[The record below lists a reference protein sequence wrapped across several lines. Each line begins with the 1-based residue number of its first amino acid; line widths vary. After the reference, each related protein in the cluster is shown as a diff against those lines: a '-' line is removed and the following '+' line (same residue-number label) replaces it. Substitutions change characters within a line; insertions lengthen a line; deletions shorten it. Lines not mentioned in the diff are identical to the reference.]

1 MTHQEFRK
9 LKTQYTEA
17 ALERSSIMSVAIR
30 LTRVGRK
37 KSPHYR
43 LVVADNRFPRD
54 GRFIEIIGYYQPLTA
69 EIKLE
74 VEEDRALYWLGVGAQ
89 PSNTVR
95 SLLQRKGIMKKW
107 HEARVEARKALKA
120 AKAEQP
126 A

>member
-1 MTHQEFRK
+1 M
-9 LKTQYTEA
+9 A
-17 ALERSSIMSVAIR
+17 VAIR

-54 GRFIEIIGYYQPLTA
+54 GRFIEIIGYYQPLKE
-69 EIKLE
+69 EITLE
-74 VEEDRALYWLGVGAQ
+74 VQEDRALYWLGVGAL
-89 PSNTVR
+89 PSSTVR

-126 A
+126 QA